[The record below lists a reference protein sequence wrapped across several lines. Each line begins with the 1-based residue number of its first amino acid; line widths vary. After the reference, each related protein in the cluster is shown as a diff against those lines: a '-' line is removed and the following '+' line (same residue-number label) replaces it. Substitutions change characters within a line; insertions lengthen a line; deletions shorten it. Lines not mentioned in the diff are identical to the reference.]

1 MVKPIIFK
9 RTENSPEVILD
20 KENNVFQISGRSL
33 LIDALQF
40 YSPII
45 SWFKVYFKKP
55 NLTTKL
61 SLNLDYINSPS
72 LLQLMKIINLFDK
85 NKNNNT
91 EIIWMYNKEDE
102 RAKESGEELNLITEI
117 KVQLKETE
125 SEDFENFN
133 FEL

>member
-85 NKNNNT
+85 NKNT
-91 EIIWMYNKEDE
+91 EIIWMYNK
-102 RAKESGEELNLITEI
+102 
-117 KVQLKETE
+117 
-125 SEDFENFN
+125 
-133 FEL
+133 